1 MGILKKQIPHN
12 HPTKFRFIRLQSRDL
27 PHTLSVRVLDSTAGL
42 RTKTPGIISNRR
54 KSFAYIHPRITFFF
68 FSFFFLRLVGVKLF
82 LFLGGGGKALRMSYP
97 CGSNINSHQEFTKI
111 ESRPTTTGKPILD
124 LGVQFL

>member
-54 KSFAYIHPRITFFF
+54 KSFAYTHPRITFFF
-68 FSFFFLRLVGVKLF
+68 FFFFTIGGGKAFSFFC
-82 LFLGGGGKALRMSYP
+82 GGGKALRMSYP